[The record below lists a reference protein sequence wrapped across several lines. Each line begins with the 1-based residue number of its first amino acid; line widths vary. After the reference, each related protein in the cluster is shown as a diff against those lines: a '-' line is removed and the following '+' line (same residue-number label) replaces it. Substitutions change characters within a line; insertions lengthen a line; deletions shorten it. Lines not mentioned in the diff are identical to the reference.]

1 MKPLT
6 MRVYMPYRRPTS
18 SMIAHMKGM
27 VMGGML
33 VVGLGTRLRPS
44 ARAPELDYAPREP
57 PRRYAPMYGAK
68 GATLS
73 ELLYART
80 RLECLCVSIPKHTW
94 YYPVVWHP
102 LIYRAVPLS
111 RHHNLKTVTLE
122 LSCALGYD
130 PSPTRTR
137 GSARLYGTKTPVFEH
152 H

>member
-57 PRRYAPMYGAK
+57 SRRYASMAQKEPIGA
-68 GATLS
+68 S
-73 ELLYART
+73 
-80 RLECLCVSIPKHTW
+80 V
-94 YYPVVWHP
+94 
-102 LIYRAVPLS
+102 RA
-111 RHHNLKTVTLE
+111 
-122 LSCALGYD
+122 
-130 PSPTRTR
+130 
-137 GSARLYGTKTPVFEH
+137 YGTVIRMFEH
-152 H
+152 P